1 MAIEQLS
8 EPMRPVP
15 AAGGS
20 RARQLASMAI
30 DAPRFL
36 QRTAAEYGHVV
47 RLKLGRGPVVLLT
60 DPDATRA
67 VLVDERAFPKGL
79 GRGVAG
85 GEPGDTPLRAVLG
98 NGLLT
103 SRGEHHRRQR
113 RLIQPA
119 FHHRRIASYA
129 DVMVAEATAMTAQ
142 WTDGAAVDLHGAFAA
157 ATLRVLT
164 RTVFDVEV
172 TGDDATMIRNAVNA
186 TMRGPGANV
195 ILVSFARRLGG
206 RALAARREALADID
220 SVIDRLVAE
229 RRASSDDRQDVLSWL
244 LAAREDG
251 ADAVDVGGAGSGAA
265 GGGMTE
271 QDIRDEVLT
280 LLLAG
285 HETSTNALSWAYHLL
300 AEHPDVAAAL
310 HAELDA
316 VLAGGRPPTVD
327 DLPKLDYTRAVVDES
342 MRLYPPAWMM
352 VRHAR
357 DRARLADYDI
367 EAGTT
372 ILLSPFIVHRD
383 PQWWRDATTF
393 DPTRWLTGPAGEY
406 QATPQTRNAYF
417 PFGGGPRMCIGNTF
431 ALMEIALVLAQ
442 TSRHWEMTPKPG
454 HRVGMTP
461 RVTLRP
467 RGGMPMVVHAR

>member
-1 MAIEQLS
+1 MG
-8 EPMRPVP
+8 V
-15 AAGGS
+15 G
-20 RARQLASMAI
+20 
-30 DAPRFL
+30 APG
-36 QRTAAEYGHVV
+36 T
-47 RLKLGRGPVVLLT
+47 
-60 DPDATRA
+60 
-67 VLVDERAFPKGL
+67 
-79 GRGVAG
+79 
-85 GEPGDTPLRAVLG
+85 EPGGTPLRAVLG

-103 SRGEHHRRQR
+103 SRGEHHKRQR

-119 FHHRRIASYA
+119 FHHERIASYA
-129 DVMVAEATAMTAQ
+129 DVMATEAAAMTAG
-142 WTDGAAVDLHGAFAA
+142 WTDGATVNLHGAFAA

-172 TGDDATMIRNAVNA
+172 SGDDATMIRNAVNS

-220 SVIDRLVAE
+220 TMIGRLVADRRNSDAE
-229 RRASSDDRQDVLSWL
+229 RHDVLSWL
-244 LAAREDG
+244 LAARDEIHSPSG
-251 ADAVDVGGAGSGAA
+251 AVGVASGAGGAVGVASGSVGVASGSVGVASGASDGVSGSG
-265 GGGMTE
+265 MTD

-300 AEHPDVAAAL
+300 ASHPEAAERL
-310 HAELDA
+310 HVEVDA
-316 VLAGGRPPTVD
+316 VLGDGRLPTAD
-327 DLPKLDYTRAVVDES
+327 DVAKLHYTRAVVDES
-342 MRLYPPAWMM
+342 MRLYPPAWIM

-357 DRARLADYDI
+357 DAARLAGHDVP
-367 EAGTT
+367 AGTT
-372 ILLSPFIVHRD
+372 ILLSPFVVHRD
-383 PQWWRDATTF
+383 PHWWRDSTAF
-393 DPTRWLTGPAGEY
+393 DPTRWLTGPGGEY
-406 QATPQTRNAYF
+406 LPAPETRHAYF

-431 ALMEIALVLAQ
+431 ALMEIVLMLAY
-442 TSRHWEMTPKPG
+442 TSRHWEMTPKTG